1 MRMYIL
7 LVSLT
12 RRILEYTSSTCIT
25 VQSSC
30 FGLRLI
36 QDKPDSDIRTYN
48 GRNPPPPIT
57 LAFKH
62 CHEASELV
70 DSLLCS
76 RSH

>member
-48 GRNPPPPIT
+48 GRNPPPQ
-57 LAFKH
+57 
-62 CHEASELV
+62 
-70 DSLLCS
+70 
-76 RSH
+76 